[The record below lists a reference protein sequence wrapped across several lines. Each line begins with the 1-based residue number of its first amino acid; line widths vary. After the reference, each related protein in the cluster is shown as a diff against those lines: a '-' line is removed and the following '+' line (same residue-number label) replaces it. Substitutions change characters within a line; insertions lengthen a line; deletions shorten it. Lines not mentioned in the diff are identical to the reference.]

1 MREKKHGEKCVYKY
15 INNIQFINVNVM
27 QIINHF
33 KNKKINR

>member
-1 MREKKHGEKCVYKY
+1 MREKKHRKKCVYKY
-15 INNIQFINVNVM
+15 INNMQLINVM